1 VSRPDRL
8 ILGTAGHIDH
18 GKTAL
23 VQALTGVD
31 TDRLPEEKARGIT
44 IDLGFAE
51 LQGADGLQLGVV
63 DVPGHEDFVRTMVAG
78 ATGMDLALMVIAA
91 DEGVM
96 PQTREHLDIIH
107 LLGVPALVVAL
118 SKVDLVDPEWLA
130 LVDDDVRELLRPT
143 RFAKASIVPASSRTG
158 AGMDTLREAL
168 EETARQAGARR
179 AEDLARL
186 PVDRIFTVRG
196 TGTVV
201 TGTLWSGSLST
212 GDRVRLAPG
221 GPEGRIR
228 TLQVHGREVS
238 SAQAGERTAVALA
251 GVERA
256 RLDRGMALVAD
267 DSWTDAW
274 MLTVYVHLLPHSP
287 WGLESGQRVR
297 ALLGTSE
304 VLARCV
310 VLEGPA
316 LTPGASGWIQLRL
329 EAPVVARAGDHVVIR
344 SYSPM
349 MTIGGGEVAEPSPPK
364 RKKLDGREKSTL
376 RDVVH
381 GGPRTRVAAVLDLAR
396 WDGIAVSELP
406 VRAGL
411 VPSDAEAAL
420 ASILADGGLEA
431 RRRAFSAVIAAE
443 AGRTILDEVD
453 RYHAD
458 DSLSPSVPLERLRA
472 RLPEWAS
479 MGLADAVIKLQS
491 EKGALELVAG
501 GAKRPGFSPSL
512 SAGQE
517 EACTEVLSVYV
528 EGGLG
533 APFLEDLPDGLRARG
548 DLSALLRHLERE
560 GRLVRVDDGL
570 LLEASVLQGARDS
583 VASALGGRIVL
594 GPADFREVLPVSRK
608 HLMPLL
614 AYLDGVGV
622 TVRRGPV
629 RDVPEQ
635 SPPHHPTS

>member
-1 VSRPDRL
+1 L

-118 SKVDLVDPEWLA
+118 SKVDLVDPEWMA

-143 RFAKASIVPASSRTG
+143 RFAQSPIVPTSSRTG
-158 AGMDTLREAL
+158 AGIDTLREAL
-168 EETARQAGARR
+168 EETARQAGRRR

-221 GPEGRIR
+221 GLEARIR

-238 SAQAGERTAVALA
+238 SARAGERTAVALT

-256 RLDRGMALVAD
+256 RLDRGMALVVTE
-267 DSWTDAW
+267 SWTDAW
-274 MLTVYVHLLPHSP
+274 MLTVCVHLLPHSL

-297 ALLGTSE
+297 VLLGTSE
-304 VLARCV
+304 VLARCAL
-310 VLEGPA
+310 LEESA
-316 LTPGASGWIQLRL
+316 LTPGTNGWIQLRL

-364 RKKLDGREKSTL
+364 RKKLEGHEKSTL
-376 RDVVH
+376 RDVIQ
-381 GGPRTRVAAVLDLAR
+381 GDPPTRVAAVLDLAQ
-396 WDGIAVSELP
+396 WEGVAVTELP
-406 VRAGL
+406 VRTGL
-411 VPSDAEAAL
+411 VPADAEAAL
-420 ASILADGGLEA
+420 ASILRDGGLEA
-431 RRRAFSAVIAAE
+431 RRRAFSAGIATE
-443 AGRTILDEVD
+443 AGHRILAEVD
-453 RYHAD
+453 RYHAE

-472 RLPEWAS
+472 ELPEWAS
-479 MGLADAVIKLQS
+479 MGLADAVIKRES
-491 EKGALELVAG
+491 DKGALELAAG
-501 GAKRPGFSPSL
+501 GATRPGFSPSL

-517 EACTEVLSVYV
+517 EACARVLSVYV
-528 EGGLG
+528 DGGLG
-533 APFLEDLPDGLRARG
+533 APFLEDLPDDLRTRE

-570 LLEASVLQGARDS
+570 LLEASILQGARDS
-583 VASALGGRIVL
+583 VAAALGGRIDL

-629 RDVPEQ
+629 RDVPER
-635 SPPHHPTS
+635 PPRHHTES

>member
-1 VSRPDRL
+1 VIRANRL

-23 VQALTGVD
+23 VRALTGVD

-51 LQGADGLQLGVV
+51 LQGPDGLRFGVV

-96 PQTREHLDIIH
+96 PQTREHLDIID

-118 SKVDLVDPEWLA
+118 TKVDLVEPEWLA
-130 LVDDDVRELLRPT
+130 LVGEDVREFLRST
-143 RFAKASIVPASSRTG
+143 RFAGAPVVPTSSRTG
-158 AGMDTLREAL
+158 AGIDSLRETL
-168 EETARQAGARR
+168 EDTAQQAGDRR
-179 AEDLARL
+179 AQDLARL

-201 TGTLWSGSLST
+201 TGTLWSGSFST

-221 GPEGRIR
+221 GLEARIR
-228 TLQVHGREVS
+228 TLQVHGRQVP
-238 SAQAGERTAVALA
+238 SAQAGERTAVALT
-251 GVERA
+251 GIERA
-256 RLDRGMALVAD
+256 RLDRGMAVVSA
-267 DSWTDAW
+267 DSWIDAW
-274 MLTVYVHLLPHSP
+274 MLTIHAHLLPHSP
-287 WGLESGQRVR
+287 WSLESGQRVR
-297 ALLGTSE
+297 VLLGTSE
-304 VLARCV
+304 VLGRCA

-316 LTPGASGWIQLRL
+316 LTAGMSGWVQLRL

-349 MTIGGGEVAEPSPPK
+349 TTIGGGEVAEPSPPK
-364 RKKLDGREKSTL
+364 RKKLSGQEMKTL
-376 RDVVH
+376 SDVIH
-381 GGPRTRVAAVLDLAR
+381 GDPPTRVTAVLDLAQ

-406 VRAGL
+406 VRTGL
-411 VPSDAEAAL
+411 IPSDAEAGL
-420 ASILADGGLEA
+420 ASALKAGGVEA
-431 RRRAFSAVIAAE
+431 RRRAFSADIAAE
-443 AGRTILDEVD
+443 AGRRILAEVD
-453 RYHAD
+453 RHHAE
-458 DSLSPSVPLERLRA
+458 DSLSPSVPLDRLRA
-472 RLPEWAS
+472 RLPEWAAT
-479 MGLADAVIKLQS
+479 GLADAVIGRQAD
-491 EKGALELVAG
+491 EGALELAAG
-501 GAKRPGFSPSL
+501 GAKRHGFSPSL
-512 SAGQE
+512 STGQL
-517 EACTEVLSVYV
+517 EACARVLSIYV

-533 APFLEDLPDGLRARG
+533 APFLEDLPQDLRDRP

-560 GRLVRVDDGL
+560 GRLVRVDEGL
-570 LLEASVLQGARDS
+570 LVEASVLLGARES
-583 VASALGGRIVL
+583 VAAALGGRIDL
-594 GPADFREVLPVSRK
+594 GPSDFREVLPVSRK

-629 RDVPEQ
+629 RDVPERS
-635 SPPHHPTS
+635 SPSHPDP